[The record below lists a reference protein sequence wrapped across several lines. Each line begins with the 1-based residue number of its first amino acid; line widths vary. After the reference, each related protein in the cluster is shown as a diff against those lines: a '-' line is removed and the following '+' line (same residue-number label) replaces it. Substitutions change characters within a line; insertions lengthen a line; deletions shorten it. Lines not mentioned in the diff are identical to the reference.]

1 MNLFLDTADYR
12 DLLKSYYE
20 RRKKEMPL
28 YSYRMMGEKLGLDSS
43 FLFRGLQK
51 NHHLPVHALQKAK
64 EKLASGK
71 LSLMDAHLAVGG
83 PEKALAVRNF
93 RKQTLNLA
101 IEALDNV
108 LVNERNVSPTRPKK
122 SRFSKVSG

>member
-64 EKLASGK
+64 EKLASEK
-71 LSLMDAHLAVGG
+71 LSLMVAHLAVGG

-93 RKQTLNLA
+93 RKPTLNLA

>member
-71 LSLMDAHLAVGG
+71 VSLMDAHLTVGG

>member
-64 EKLASGK
+64 EKLASEK
-71 LSLMDAHLAVGG
+71 LSLMDAHLTVGG